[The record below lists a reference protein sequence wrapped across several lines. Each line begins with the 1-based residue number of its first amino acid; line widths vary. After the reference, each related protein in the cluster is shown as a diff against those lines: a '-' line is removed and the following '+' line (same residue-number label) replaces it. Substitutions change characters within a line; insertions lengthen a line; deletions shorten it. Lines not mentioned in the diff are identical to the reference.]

1 MKLLFLTACAL
12 VLLSVNGFADNYALS
27 FTPTQWAVT
36 QTPATP
42 LTILTNNFTFE
53 CWVKWDGT
61 NAGVDKYIFYNG
73 NPSFRGQGLYVQ
85 AASQQIIILYGG
97 VIAFPTGV
105 TITANVPVHIALY
118 RFAGL
123 SQLYINGVAAGGG
136 TGATPNAAIPGSDGF
151 SLGIFGGTNSFPGQ
165 IDNFRVWS
173 TALTAAEIQISM
185 GTQSNLSSHPKFA
198 NLVANYPFD
207 EGTGQTA
214 ASVGGSNPQTLVLGS
229 STSVEASDPTWA
241 FSSFP
246 APTLSEWGMIL
257 MAASLVGVAL
267 YKLPLASL
275 AKA

>member
-1 MKLLFLTACAL
+1 MKLFFLTACAL

-36 QTPATP
+36 QTPAQP

-53 CWVKWDGT
+53 CWIKWDGT
-61 NAGVDKYIFYNG
+61 NAGSDKYIFYNG

-85 AASQQIIILYGG
+85 AATQQIIILYGG
-97 VIAFPTGV
+97 NIAFPTGV
-105 TITANVPVHIALY
+105 TVSANVPVHIALY
-118 RFAGL
+118 RFAGT
-123 SQLYINGVAAGGG
+123 SQLYVNGVATG
-136 TGATPNAAIPGSDGF
+136 GATPTGPNAAIPGSDGF
-151 SLGIFGGTNSFPGQ
+151 SLGTFGGTNSFPGQ

-173 TALTAAEIQISM
+173 VALTAANVQAYM
-185 GTQSNLSSHPKFA
+185 GQASVIGHPNFA

-229 STSVEASDPTWA
+229 TTSVEASDPTWA

-246 APTLSEWGMIL
+246 APTLTEWGMIL